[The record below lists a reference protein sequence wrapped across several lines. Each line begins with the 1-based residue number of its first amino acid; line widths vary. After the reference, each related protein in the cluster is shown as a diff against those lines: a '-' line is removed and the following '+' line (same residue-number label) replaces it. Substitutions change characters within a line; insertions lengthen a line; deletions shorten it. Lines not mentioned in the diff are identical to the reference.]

1 MERDRG
7 PKDGGDGQDAR
18 MRLSILIQQQRPG
31 LTLRQRLDVAERL
44 VWEVFGVNTKF
55 DKASEIDEDI
65 AASLA
70 AHLER
75 DGAA

>member
-1 MERDRG
+1 
-7 PKDGGDGQDAR
+7 
-18 MRLSILIQQQRPG
+18 MRLSLLIVRIYG
-31 LTLRQRLDVAERL
+31 KHLDLRQRLDVCEWLAHQ
-44 VWEVFGVNTKF
+44 VYGVRTKF
-55 DKASEIDEDI
+55 DKASEIPPDI